1 MNGTVTHQWTI
12 VYDASHRGYVK
23 DKLSNKTFCPPHLE
37 TLKDVATKI
46 GETHVYRTEFYYHAN
61 FHADRREISVPGQ
74 KNTYFRLY
82 GTPIA
87 TVPCYRAYI
96 FRNFSSSCFKL

>member
-61 FHADRREISVPGQ
+61 FHADRREIFVPGQ
-74 KNTYFRLY
+74 KIHIF
-82 GTPIA
+82 
-87 TVPCYRAYI
+87 AYTG
-96 FRNFSSSCFKL
+96 LP